1 MGSGI
6 SQATSQLKT
15 MGSEAQA
22 SAGKVKQS
30 GIGIGAGLSL
40 ITMNLVNTANSII
53 GLKRQYEDL
62 TMMQNNVKQSGFAL
76 ANAQNMLKTATDKLN
91 AAKEGKAGATALE
104 IKMAKEQ
111 FVLDMKNA
119 KTTLDKEKAQVKLNK
134 VLNQGGKD
142 QDKINAAQRRV
153 ENITRRVA
161 SATINNTEAQIKYKR
176 AVQDLY
182 LQIIPTAI

>member
-6 SQATSQLKT
+6 SQATSNLKT

-62 TMMQNNVKQSGFAL
+62 TMMQNNVKQSGFSL
-76 ANAQNMLKTATDKLN
+76 ANAQNMLKTAQDKLS
-91 AAKEGKAGATALE
+91 AA
-104 IKMAKEQ
+104 
-111 FVLDMKNA
+111 
-119 KTTLDKEKAQVKLNK
+119 
-134 VLNQGGKD
+134 QGGKA
-142 QDKINAAQRRV
+142 K
-153 ENITRRVA
+153 A
-161 SATINNTEAQIKYKR
+161 SAL
-176 AVQDLY
+176 DL
-182 LQIIPTAI
+182 AIAHKELTN